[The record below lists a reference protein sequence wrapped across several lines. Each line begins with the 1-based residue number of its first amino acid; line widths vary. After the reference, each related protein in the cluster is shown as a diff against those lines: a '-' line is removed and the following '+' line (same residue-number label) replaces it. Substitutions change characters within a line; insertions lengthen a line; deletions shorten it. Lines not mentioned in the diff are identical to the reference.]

1 MALPRSSWPR
11 EVSTSRA
18 DIVGRAKTIFILN
31 AVIAAGYGIAFL
43 VAANPLL
50 AVYGIAPNPESVY
63 MARWFGVG
71 LLAIGLT
78 TWFARNEAES
88 TAGRA
93 ISRALVFAYGV
104 GVVLAVWGTLF
115 GPFNA
120 LGWIAVGFN
129 LMLGVAFGSLA
140 LRRPA

>member
-1 MALPRSSWPR
+1 M
-11 EVSTSRA
+11 
-18 DIVGRAKTIFILN
+18 RAKTIFILN
-31 AVIAAGYGIAFL
+31 AVITAGYGIAFL
-43 VAANPLL
+43 LAASPLL
-50 AVYGIAPNPESVY
+50 AVYGISPNQEGVY

-78 TWFARNEAES
+78 TWFARDEAES

-93 ISRALVFAYGV
+93 ISRALVSSYGV

-129 LMLGVAFGSLA
+129 LALGVAFGYLA
-140 LRRPA
+140 FLRFAPSRVAPVR

>member
-1 MALPRSSWPR
+1 M
-11 EVSTSRA
+11 
-18 DIVGRAKTIFILN
+18 RAKTIFILN
-31 AVIAAGYGIAFL
+31 ALIAAGYGVAFL
-43 VAANPLL
+43 AAASSLL
-50 AVYGIAPNPESVY
+50 AVYGIAPNRESIY

-71 LLAIGLT
+71 LLAVGLT

-88 TAGRA
+88 TAVRA
-93 ISRALVFAYGV
+93 ISRALVSAYAV

-129 LMLGVAFGSLA
+129 LMLGLAFGYLA
-140 LRRPA
+140 FRRPVSSRRAGASQSREPTSF

>member
-1 MALPRSSWPR
+1 M
-11 EVSTSRA
+11 
-18 DIVGRAKTIFILN
+18 RAKRIFILN
-31 AVIAAGYGIAFL
+31 AVITAGYGIAFL
-43 VAANPLL
+43 AAAGPLL
-50 AVYGIAPNPESVY
+50 AVYGIAPNQEGVY

-71 LLAIGLT
+71 LLAMGLT
-78 TWFARNEAES
+78 TWFTRDEAES

-93 ISRALVFAYGV
+93 ISRALVSSYAV

-129 LMLGVAFGSLA
+129 LALGVAFGYLA
-140 LRRPA
+140 FPRQAPSRVAPVR